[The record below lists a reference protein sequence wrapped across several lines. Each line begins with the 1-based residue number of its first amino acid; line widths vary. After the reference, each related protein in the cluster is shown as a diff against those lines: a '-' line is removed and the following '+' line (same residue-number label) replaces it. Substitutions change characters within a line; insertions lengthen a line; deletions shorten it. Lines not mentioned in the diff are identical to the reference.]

1 MVVHGVA
8 IGFGSDR
15 RGVNAR
21 AEHQRAVG
29 PGMFELERMIQHA
42 AHVAVGI
49 LARLQRVSAVAVFA
63 GPPRPVKEC
72 FEFVAVGFQVLPES
86 LATI

>member
-1 MVVHGVA
+1 
-8 IGFGSDR
+8 
-15 RGVNAR
+15 
-21 AEHQRAVG
+21 
-29 PGMFELERMIQHA
+29 MFELERMIQHA

-72 FEFVAVGFQVLPES
+72 FEFVAVGFPVGFDVSRVRE
-86 LATI
+86 